1 MAPEHPHA
9 WREERN
15 KNNGTCRCRR
25 SLGASDGGSKRNTM
39 KRIILSGGGTGG
51 HIYPAVA
58 VAEALRRRFG
68 EEVEL
73 LFVGAEGKMEM
84 EKVPA
89 LGYRIVGLPIAGLQ
103 RRLEWRNLLVP
114 FKVLRSIRQ
123 ARNVIRSFGADV
135 VVGFGGY
142 ASAPVLWAAQRMGVP
157 TVIQEQNSYAGVTN
171 KILARGACRICTAYE
186 GMERFFPKEKIVLTG
201 NPLRG
206 RFSKSGTPRAEALDY
221 FGFTPGRKV
230 VLVVGGSLGTRSL
243 NEMMKTWL
251 LSLGGGEAPVQ
262 VIWQTGKYYE
272 REMQAFLAA
281 HPVRGIWQGAF
292 IERMDYFDA
301 HGCRSA
307 DHGLDEA
314 VYREASET
322 ELEAI
327 YAKALAGEKVT
338 KAEQEAY
345 QTALLL
351 LCGAEYAKRGWVWQ
365 IHYSCLRNPNSRMFA
380 KLGPDMGFDSMNEA
394 PGASALARLLDTL
407 DHEEKLPKTILYSL
421 NPGENEMLDA
431 LIGAFQGPEIPGKI
445 QHGSAWWFN
454 DTESGMRA
462 HLTSLAN
469 LSILGNFVGMLT
481 DSRSLLSYAR
491 HEYFR
496 RVLCDWIGNL
506 FEHGEYHCDLP
517 QIERI
522 VRGVCYENAK
532 LYFNL

>member
-1 MAPEHPHA
+1 MAPEHPYA
-9 WREERN
+9 RREERN

-292 IERMDYFDA
+292 IERMDYAYAAADLVIS
-301 HGCRSA
+301 RSGA
-307 DHGLDEA
+307 CTVSELCLVAKPVLFVPSPNVAEDHQTKNA
-314 VYREASET
+314 R
-322 ELEAI
+322 
-327 YAKALAGEKVT
+327 ALADKG
-338 KAEQEAY
+338 A
-345 QTALLL
+345 ALLVPDAVCRIEAMPRALEL
-351 LCGAEYAKRGWVWQ
+351 LADEEA
-365 IHYSCLRNPNSRMFA
+365 LRRMSR
-380 KLGPDMGFDSMNEA
+380 NIE
-394 PGASALARLLDTL
+394 ALAR
-407 DHEEKLPKTILYSL
+407 P
-421 NPGENEMLDA
+421 DA
-431 LIGAFQGPEIPGKI
+431 A
-445 QHGSAWWFN
+445 
-454 DTESGMRA
+454 
-462 HLTSLAN
+462 
-469 LSILGNFVGMLT
+469 
-481 DSRSLLSYAR
+481 
-491 HEYFR
+491 
-496 RVLCDWIGNL
+496 
-506 FEHGEYHCDLP
+506 
-517 QIERI
+517 ERI
-522 VRGVCYENAK
+522 VDEIVRVMK
-532 LYFNL
+532 R

>member
-9 WREERN
+9 RREERN

-58 VAEALRRRFG
+58 VAEALQRRFG

-292 IERMDYFDA
+292 IERMDYAYAAADLVIS
-301 HGCRSA
+301 RSGA
-307 DHGLDEA
+307 CTVSELCLVAKPVLFVPSPNVAEDHQTKNA
-314 VYREASET
+314 R
-322 ELEAI
+322 
-327 YAKALAGEKVT
+327 ALADKG
-338 KAEQEAY
+338 A
-345 QTALLL
+345 ALLVPDAVCRTEAMPRALEL
-351 LCGAEYAKRGWVWQ
+351 LADEEALQRM
-365 IHYSCLRNPNSRMFA
+365 SRNI
-380 KLGPDMGFDSMNEA
+380 E
-394 PGASALARLLDTL
+394 ALAR
-407 DHEEKLPKTILYSL
+407 P
-421 NPGENEMLDA
+421 DA
-431 LIGAFQGPEIPGKI
+431 A
-445 QHGSAWWFN
+445 
-454 DTESGMRA
+454 
-462 HLTSLAN
+462 
-469 LSILGNFVGMLT
+469 
-481 DSRSLLSYAR
+481 
-491 HEYFR
+491 
-496 RVLCDWIGNL
+496 
-506 FEHGEYHCDLP
+506 
-517 QIERI
+517 ERI
-522 VRGVCYENAK
+522 VDEIVRVMK
-532 LYFNL
+532 R

>member
-1 MAPEHPHA
+1 
-9 WREERN
+9 
-15 KNNGTCRCRR
+15 
-25 SLGASDGGSKRNTM
+25 M

-292 IERMDYFDA
+292 IERMDYAYAAADLVIS
-301 HGCRSA
+301 RSGA
-307 DHGLDEA
+307 CTVSELCLVAKPVLFVPSPNVAEDHQTKNA
-314 VYREASET
+314 R
-322 ELEAI
+322 
-327 YAKALAGEKVT
+327 ALADKG
-338 KAEQEAY
+338 A
-345 QTALLL
+345 ALLVPDAVCRTEAMPRALEL
-351 LCGAEYAKRGWVWQ
+351 LADEEALQRM
-365 IHYSCLRNPNSRMFA
+365 SRNI
-380 KLGPDMGFDSMNEA
+380 E
-394 PGASALARLLDTL
+394 ALA
-407 DHEEKLPKTILYSL
+407 HP
-421 NPGENEMLDA
+421 DA
-431 LIGAFQGPEIPGKI
+431 A
-445 QHGSAWWFN
+445 
-454 DTESGMRA
+454 
-462 HLTSLAN
+462 
-469 LSILGNFVGMLT
+469 
-481 DSRSLLSYAR
+481 
-491 HEYFR
+491 
-496 RVLCDWIGNL
+496 
-506 FEHGEYHCDLP
+506 
-517 QIERI
+517 ERI
-522 VRGVCYENAK
+522 VDEIVRVMK
-532 LYFNL
+532 R

>member
-1 MAPEHPHA
+1 MPGV
-9 WREERN
+9 RN
-15 KNNGTCRCRR
+15 GTKNNGTCRCRR

-292 IERMDYFDA
+292 IERMDYAYAAADLVIS
-301 HGCRSA
+301 RSGA
-307 DHGLDEA
+307 CTVSELCLVAKPVLFVPSPNVAEDHQTKNA
-314 VYREASET
+314 R
-322 ELEAI
+322 
-327 YAKALAGEKVT
+327 ALADKG
-338 KAEQEAY
+338 A
-345 QTALLL
+345 ALLVPDAVCRTEAMPRALEL
-351 LCGAEYAKRGWVWQ
+351 LADEEA
-365 IHYSCLRNPNSRMFA
+365 LRRMSR
-380 KLGPDMGFDSMNEA
+380 NIE
-394 PGASALARLLDTL
+394 ALAR
-407 DHEEKLPKTILYSL
+407 P
-421 NPGENEMLDA
+421 DA
-431 LIGAFQGPEIPGKI
+431 A
-445 QHGSAWWFN
+445 
-454 DTESGMRA
+454 
-462 HLTSLAN
+462 
-469 LSILGNFVGMLT
+469 
-481 DSRSLLSYAR
+481 
-491 HEYFR
+491 
-496 RVLCDWIGNL
+496 
-506 FEHGEYHCDLP
+506 
-517 QIERI
+517 ERI
-522 VRGVCYENAK
+522 VDEIVRVMK
-532 LYFNL
+532 R

>member
-9 WREERN
+9 RREERN

-292 IERMDYFDA
+292 IERMDYAYAVADLVIS
-301 HGCRSA
+301 RSGA
-307 DHGLDEA
+307 CTVSELCLVAKPVLFVPSPNVAEDHQTKNA
-314 VYREASET
+314 R
-322 ELEAI
+322 
-327 YAKALAGEKVT
+327 ALADKG
-338 KAEQEAY
+338 A
-345 QTALLL
+345 ALLVPDAVCRTEAMPRALEL
-351 LCGAEYAKRGWVWQ
+351 LADEEA
-365 IHYSCLRNPNSRMFA
+365 LRRM
-380 KLGPDMGFDSMNEA
+380 
-394 PGASALARLLDTL
+394 
-407 DHEEKLPKTILYSL
+407 
-421 NPGENEMLDA
+421 
-431 LIGAFQGPEIPGKI
+431 
-445 QHGSAWWFN
+445 
-454 DTESGMRA
+454 
-462 HLTSLAN
+462 
-469 LSILGNFVGMLT
+469 
-481 DSRSLLSYAR
+481 SRSIEAQAR
-491 HEYFR
+491 P
-496 RVLCDWIGNL
+496 DAA
-506 FEHGEYHCDLP
+506 
-517 QIERI
+517 ERI
-522 VRGVCYENAK
+522 VDEIVRVMK
-532 LYFNL
+532 R

>member
-9 WREERN
+9 RREERN

-292 IERMDYFDA
+292 IERMDYAYAAADLVIS
-301 HGCRSA
+301 RSGA
-307 DHGLDEA
+307 CTVSELCLVAKPVLFVPSPNVAEDHQTKNA
-314 VYREASET
+314 R
-322 ELEAI
+322 
-327 YAKALAGEKVT
+327 ALADKG
-338 KAEQEAY
+338 A
-345 QTALLL
+345 ALLVPDAVCRTEAMPRALEL
-351 LCGAEYAKRGWVWQ
+351 LADEEALQRM
-365 IHYSCLRNPNSRMFA
+365 SRNI
-380 KLGPDMGFDSMNEA
+380 E
-394 PGASALARLLDTL
+394 ALAR
-407 DHEEKLPKTILYSL
+407 P
-421 NPGENEMLDA
+421 DA
-431 LIGAFQGPEIPGKI
+431 A
-445 QHGSAWWFN
+445 
-454 DTESGMRA
+454 
-462 HLTSLAN
+462 
-469 LSILGNFVGMLT
+469 
-481 DSRSLLSYAR
+481 
-491 HEYFR
+491 
-496 RVLCDWIGNL
+496 
-506 FEHGEYHCDLP
+506 
-517 QIERI
+517 ERI
-522 VRGVCYENAK
+522 VDEIVRVMK
-532 LYFNL
+532 R